1 MPEVLIDPNYYVAF
15 FTI

>member
-1 MPEVLIDPNYYVAF
+1 MPEVLIDPNYYIAF